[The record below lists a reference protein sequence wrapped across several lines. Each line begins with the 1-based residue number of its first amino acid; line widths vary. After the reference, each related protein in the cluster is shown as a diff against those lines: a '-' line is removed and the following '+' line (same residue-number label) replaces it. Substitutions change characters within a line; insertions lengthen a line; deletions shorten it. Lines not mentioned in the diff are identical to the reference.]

1 MTNQALKIIKMAKN
15 PMESS
20 GCYAIIKGL
29 QKNPASKLILIDF
42 TDIHTD
48 KYFDEELEV
57 FKTIFPETI
66 VKSGTEIK
74 KKSKVPLHPLRKLK
88 NYIDKHQIK
97 LIDLFNKFDIDGSL
111 SVTKAQFIQGIQD
124 LGLKLTSDEFQVLVD
139 ELDADRDGEINYR

>member
-1 MTNQALKIIKMAKN
+1 MTNQALKILKMAKN

-29 QKNPASKLILIDF
+29 QKNPASKLELIDF

-57 FKTIFPETI
+57 FKSIFPDTV
-66 VKSGTEIK
+66 VKSGFELK
-74 KKSKVPLHPLRKLK
+74 KKPRVPLHPLKKLK

-97 LIDLFNKFDIDGSL
+97 LIDLFNKFDSDGSL
-111 SVTKAQFIQGIQD
+111 SVTKAQFIQGIRE
-124 LGLKLTSDEFQVLVD
+124 LGLNLTDDEHQVLVD